1 MKKAVFICNNPKK
14 LAAVYGG
21 DVIDRMGKLCEI
33 DTTVYSRDDVLAS
46 PARFSD
52 VEIIFSTWGMPAFST
67 EEIKSIF
74 PHLEALFYAAGT
86 VQSFAR
92 PFLEAGCQVFSAWAA
107 NAVPVAEYAVSQI
120 ILANKGFFTH
130 AYLMGQQK
138 VKESKKL
145 NSIYPGSY
153 GARVGLI
160 GCGMIGSL
168 VAEMLKQYRLE
179 VLVFDPFLSSEK
191 AHKLGVRVTDLIE
204 IFSTCQTV
212 SNHLANNS
220 QTRGIL
226 NYSHF
231 SAMLPYA
238 TFLNTGR
245 GAQVVEDDLVRALT
259 ERPDLTAVLDVTFPE
274 PPVADH
280 PFYTLP
286 NCFLT
291 PHIAGSL
298 GDEVR
303 RMAEY
308 MYEECG
314 KYLAGQDCRY
324 RVTEK
329 MLETMA

>member
-1 MKKAVFICNNPKK
+1 MKKAVFICDKQNKFN
-14 LAAVYGG
+14 AVFGG
-21 DVIDRMGKLCEI
+21 DVIQRIGKLCRL
-33 DTTVYSRDDVLAS
+33 DTTVYSRADVLAA
-46 PARFSD
+46 PHLFSD
-52 VEIIFSTWGMPAFST
+52 TEIIFSTWGMPQFSV
-67 EEIKSIF
+67 EEIQSIF
-74 PHLEALFYAAGT
+74 PHLEAVFYAAGT
-86 VQSFAR
+86 VQAFAR
-92 PFLEAGCQVFSAWAA
+92 PFLETGCKVFSAWAA
-107 NAVPVAEYAVSQI
+107 NAVPVAEYTVSQI

-130 AYLMGQQK
+130 AHLMGQQK
-138 VKESKKL
+138 VSESRKL
-145 NSIYPGSY
+145 NNIYPGNY

-168 VAEMLKQYRLE
+168 VAERLKQYNLE
-179 VLVFDPFLSSEK
+179 VLVFDPFLPSEK
-191 AHKLGVRVTDLIE
+191 AAALGVKATSLEE
-204 IFSTCQTV
+204 IFSTCLTV
-212 SNHLANNS
+212 SNHLANNA

-226 NYSHF
+226 SYSHF
-231 SAMLPYA
+231 SAMIPYA

-245 GAQVVEDDLVRALT
+245 GAQVVEDDLVRALS

-308 MYEECG
+308 MYQECG
-314 KYLAGQDCRY
+314 KYLSGENCRY
-324 RVTEK
+324 MVTEK